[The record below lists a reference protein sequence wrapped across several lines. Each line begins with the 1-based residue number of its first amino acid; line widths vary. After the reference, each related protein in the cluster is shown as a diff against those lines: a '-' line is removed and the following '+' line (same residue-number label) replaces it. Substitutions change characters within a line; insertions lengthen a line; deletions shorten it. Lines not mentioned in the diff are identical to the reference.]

1 MIELIILSQQGFA
14 RYFKEKMNVLMWGYY
29 ILYYYYISF
38 RYSDPTISILPLDH
52 PTIVVPRENHLTGQ
66 HTHGKVIDDGITL
79 NMAVEQSFI
88 HWFLIVVGMIKLL
101 EIVKVQ
107 KALG

>member
-1 MIELIILSQQGFA
+1 MR
-14 RYFKEKMNVLMWGYY
+14 RYVKDKMNVLMWGYF
-29 ILYYYYISF
+29 ILYYYYMAF
-38 RYSDPTISILPLDH
+38 RYSSPLISILPLDH
-52 PTIVVPRENHLTGQ
+52 PTIKVPRKDHLTGK
-66 HTHGKVIDDGITL
+66 HTHGKVVSDEITL
-79 NMAVEQSFI
+79 DMAVEQSFI